1 MARWPLASRPGHRL
15 ISGKTLTLG
24 MLGAQPRESTM
35 RKLRPHDDPLP
46 KMIANLLELREALST
61 LSANERTLSSLRA
74 SDKVCGVILPISRR
88 ADFFALKIGRMVESR
103 IKNMTEANTASPAAR
118 L

>member
-1 MARWPLASRPGHRL
+1 
-15 ISGKTLTLG
+15 
-24 MLGAQPRESTM
+24 M

-46 KMIANLLELREALST
+46 KMIANLIELREALST

-103 IKNMTEANTASPAAR
+103 IKNMTEANAESPPTR
-118 L
+118 S